1 MGDNQYRNTKK
12 VKQLSMWMIDYTLK
26 ITIKTITGTE
36 LSSFT
41 FEDALAF
48 VSSEELVAAQ

>member
-1 MGDNQYRNTKK
+1 
-12 VKQLSMWMIDYTLK
+12 MWMIDYTLK

>member
-1 MGDNQYRNTKK
+1 
-12 VKQLSMWMIDYTLK
+12 MIDYTLK
-26 ITIKTITGTE
+26 ITIRIITGTE

-48 VSSEELVAAQ
+48 VSSEELVAA

>member
-1 MGDNQYRNTKK
+1 MK
-12 VKQLSMWMIDYTLK
+12 VKQLSTWRIDYMYK

-41 FEDALAF
+41 FADALAF
-48 VSSEELVAAQ
+48 VEGELVAA